1 MEYVCLPGTKRWFHP
16 IQVKGVHDSS
26 VLPVEDGDAGR
37 WPHVMFDESE
47 LAGGDAGRWFV
58 LALCLPDLLNFDIV
72 SR

>member
-1 MEYVCLPGTKRWFHP
+1 MFAGDEEMVPSNSNDRSN
-16 IQVKGVHDSS
+16 DSS